1 MMRSEVAR
9 RAGCSGE
16 TLRHYEAVGLL
27 RPRRRGTGD
36 YRDYEPRDVD
46 RIVLIRN
53 ARGLG
58 LSLKAIG
65 DLLRLT
71 DDRALSC
78 GQVDRMAG
86 KHLKDVR
93 TKIKQLESIASA
105 LEHALQSCSGGS
117 IARCQILETLTR
129 PPGERAGR
137 SKGQSLTQVIEE
149 R

>member
-27 RPRRRGTGD
+27 RPKRRGTGD

-78 GQVDRMAG
+78 EQVDRMAG

-93 TKIKQLESIASA
+93 TKIDQLEQIASA
-105 LEHALQSCSGGS
+105 LERAIRSCSGGP
-117 IARCQILETLTR
+117 IAGCRILESLTH
-129 PPGERAGR
+129 PLGERRSR
-137 SKGQSLTQVIEE
+137 SKGQTRTQVTEE
-149 R
+149 